1 MISVRCVRSSLRR
14 QPAATAAGTA
24 RAAARRVLVLAAA
37 ATSLGIVAAPPA
49 TAQQPLAPP
58 PIYLQPGVA
67 EPATGGQ
74 QQIYA
79 IGDSLIHWIQ
89 YILPRYFPGWG
100 VGTWGTNGR
109 RLAEGMDILRRTD
122 IPSDGSIILAMGLG
136 TNEPPTSIGPLTAA
150 VRESLRR
157 VGPDGCVV
165 WATIY
170 RPPQDGI
177 GYGAENDALRAM
189 ARGDPRIRLVDW
201 SRSLHRNPLPMDD
214 SGVHP
219 LTLEG
224 WQRRAQMFSD
234 AARSCGER

>member
-1 MISVRCVRSSLRR
+1 MGGIGARSVRGRTARTATAVASWIAKYVAAVVTFLGLTPAV
-14 QPAATAAGTA
+14 PAAAQ
-24 RAAARRVLVLAAA
+24 AAA
-37 ATSLGIVAAPPA
+37 
-49 TAQQPLAPP
+49 PLAPP
-58 PIYLQPGVA
+58 PIYRQPGVA
-67 EPATGGQ
+67 RSTPGGQ

-79 IGDSLIHWIQ
+79 IGDSLIHAIQ

-100 VGTWGTNGR
+100 VGTWGANGR
-109 RLAEGMDILRRTD
+109 SLAEGMDILARTD
-122 IPSDGSIILAMGLG
+122 IPDDGSIILAMGLG
-136 TNEPPTSIGPLTAA
+136 TNDPPTHTAQLIAA

-177 GYGAENDALRAM
+177 GYASENGALRAL
-189 ARGDPRIRLVDW
+189 ARDDPRIRVVDW
-201 SRSLHRNPLPMDD
+201 SRSLHRHPLPMDH

-219 LTLEG
+219 VTLEG

>member
-1 MISVRCVRSSLRR
+1 VCCLCPPVQRR
-14 QPAATAAGTA
+14 PAATAARTA
-24 RAAARRVLVLAAA
+24 RAAARRFLALVAAA
-37 ATSLGIVAAPPA
+37 ASLGIAGAPPA
-49 TAQQPLAPP
+49 AAQQPLAPP

-67 EPATGGQ
+67 EPAPGGQ

-79 IGDSLIHWIQ
+79 IGDSLIHRIQ

-109 RLAEGMDILRRTD
+109 RLAEGMDIVRRTA

-136 TNEPPTSIGPLTAA
+136 TNDPPTFVAPLTAA

-170 RPPQDGI
+170 RPPQAGV
-177 GYGAENDALRAM
+177 GYGDENDALRAM
-189 ARGDPRIRLVDW
+189 ARGDPRIRIVDW
-201 SRSLHRNPLPMDD
+201 SRSLHRNPLPMDH

>member
-1 MISVRCVRSSLRR
+1 MGGCFARSIRR
-14 QPAATAAGTA
+14 RTAASAATAAAT
-24 RAAARRVLVLAAA
+24 LAAA
-37 ATSLGIVAAPPA
+37 TAAALGIVAALA
-49 TAQQPLAPP
+49 AAQAPPLAPP

-67 EPATGGQ
+67 EPAPGGQ

-79 IGDSLIHWIQ
+79 IGDSLVHGMQ

-100 VGTWGTNGR
+100 VGTWGYNGR
-109 RLAEGMDILRRTD
+109 SLAEGMDILRRTD

-136 TNEPPTSIGPLTAA
+136 TNDPPTHIAQLAAA
-150 VRESLRR
+150 VQQSLRR

-170 RPPQDGI
+170 RPPRHGT
-177 GYGAENDALRAM
+177 GYSDENDALRAM
-189 ARGDPRIRLVDW
+189 ARREPRIRLVDW
-201 SRSLHRNPLPMDD
+201 SRSLRRHPLPLDD

-224 WQRRAQMFSD
+224 WQRRAQMFSY
-234 AARSCGER
+234 AARSCGAR